1 MIEQSNN
8 LLLSLVASGLINGN
22 KIPFVDLSIANVM
35 ETYILRCLRNSSL
48 EDILALF
55 SIEDKDQFILMN
67 NHGLPFPFARFTGN
81 EEVFLSEMEKKAN
94 RPLIRPS
101 SPLVL
106 GELYVVNKAGELII
120 VKSFRLRN
128 YMVNNHFLKNGN
140 LVLDLY
146 LNKHQALVALEKG
159 ALVSP
164 VSEHSIWT
172 LFQKDHKIYKEGI
185 DKVVIQTELLDK
197 EKYIIVGKRNAD
209 ISLNFE
215 SCSDNIY
222 AAVQGIPLYETQK
235 NIEDKWYEIESIT
248 FQWYEQKCLLI
259 QIPDTIFRQPHIELG
274 DKPISQYKSE
284 SLEESVKALVKSRWV
299 IFNVERKRINMNFS
313 FSRFQESIY
322 ILKKKTHE
330 ILLLPRHTIENRKLI
345 RGIISSIEST
355 IASINRILWAKDLLK
370 ISENVFITSLLE
382 EEKVNLKK
390 LLAIVHDRYLYYF
403 CLIKIDEKVHIIP
416 SSDIIIVSDENLYYL
431 NVFTLDLRENNFVN
445 FNLTFITTKEL
456 QLLRMLL
463 DQKIAF
469 IEFNNGELKCFKSW
483 KDIKKGTEQLT
494 NMPLEIRGY
503 LIGKKLCKENGI
515 LDYPKLEQTIN
526 KGNSIFFST
535 FLKKKLEFSK

>member
-55 SIEDKDQFILMN
+55 SIEDKNQFILMN

-94 RPLIRPS
+94 RPLMRPT

-106 GELYVVNKAGELII
+106 GELYVVNKAGEII
-120 VKSFRLRN
+120 LVKSFRLRN
-128 YMVNNHFLKNGN
+128 YMANNHFLKNGN

-164 VSEHSIWT
+164 VSEHSSWT
-172 LFQKDHKIYKEGI
+172 LFQKKHKIYKEGI
-185 DKVVIQTELLDK
+185 DKVVIQTELLEK

-222 AAVQGIPLYETQK
+222 AVIQGIPLYETQK
-235 NIEDKWYEIESIT
+235 NIEK
-248 FQWYEQKCLLI
+248 QWYEVSSFTVEWYDQECLLI
-259 QIPDTIFRQPHIELG
+259 QFPERIFRPLQIEL

-284 SLEESVKALVKSRWV
+284 SLEESVKALIKSRWV
-299 IFNVERKRINMNFS
+299 VFNFERKRIIMDFS
-313 FSRFQESIY
+313 FSRFQESIDV
-322 ILKKKTHE
+322 LKKKTHE

-345 RGIISSIEST
+345 REIISSIEST
-355 IASINRILWAKDLLK
+355 IASINRILWGKDLLRLSK
-370 ISENVFITSLLE
+370 NVLITSILE
-382 EEKVNLKK
+382 EEKVNLNK
-390 LLAIVHDRYLYYF
+390 LLALVHDRYLYYF

-416 SSDIIIVSDENLYYL
+416 SSDLIIVSDENSYYL
-431 NVFTLDLRENNFVN
+431 NVFTSDLRENNFVN
-445 FNLTFITTKEL
+445 FNLAFITTKEL

-469 IEFNNGELKCFKSW
+469 IEFNNGQLKCFKSW
-483 KDIKKGTEQLT
+483 KDIKKRTEHLT

-526 KGNSIFFST
+526 KGNSHLF
-535 FLKKKLEFSK
+535 